1 MAMVWSVGAA
11 VREQAVQEGPS
22 SCGAT
27 AVLNV
32 LRALGLGSA
41 TSADAV
47 EQCVRTR
54 LREQDAL
61 LPQYLLSRS
70 VAGATHDQLL
80 EGAEMASEGRVT
92 GRFFSFYPDRAVD
105 LIAWLAGWISK
116 GAVPVATMNMQ
127 VAVPEGEEIPDAWH
141 HQMIFGVGPEGIYMT
156 NPLELMESH
165 VVKRRLCSA
174 SLLLIREE
182 DVLSHLPQVAGPCV
196 LTEFQDH
203 PAWREL
209 DVVGQVARMIAGED
223 TRTEGLG
230 SVHLI
235 IPAAYKSGITLFV
248 QRHSEVASEI
258 FSASEL
264 PLSA

>member
-209 DVVGQVARMIAGED
+209 DVVGKNQR
-223 TRTEGLG
+223 
-230 SVHLI
+230 
-235 IPAAYKSGITLFV
+235 AYHQWNL
-248 QRHSEVASEI
+248 QQ
-258 FSASEL
+258 
-264 PLSA
+264 